1 MSKHSNNGDTSFKRT
16 IAILLTL
23 ILISATIL
31 IIKIKLTEHREN
43 EIQREISQVLNT
55 IDIPQETITPEKNER
70 QLQIE
75 ELQKENKDIVGWLE
89 IAGTNI
95 NYPVLQGKDNDYYLN
110 HNYRYEKISSG
121 SIFLDKDYD
130 FSKPSTNLLIYGHRN
145 KQGLMFEDLIN
156 YKNED
161 YYKEHKEIRF
171 TTPTQDLTFEVI
183 AAFNSRVYYKHETNV
198 FRYYY
203 FVNANN
209 RKVYEDYINNSK
221 QASLYDTGKTA
232 VYGER
237 LLTLSTCDYSQENG
251 RFAIVAKQMQ

>member
-1 MSKHSNNGDTSFKRT
+1 MPKHSKGDISFKRT
-16 IAILLTL
+16 IAILLIL
-23 ILISATIL
+23 ILISVAIL

-43 EIQREISQVLNT
+43 ETQMEISQVLNT
-55 IDIPQETITPEKNER
+55 IDIPQETITPEKTER

-75 ELQKENKDIVGWLE
+75 ELQKENKDIVGWIE
-89 IAGTNI
+89 IVGTNI
-95 NYPVLQGKDNDYYLN
+95 NYPVLQGEDNDYYLT
-110 HNYRYEKISSG
+110 HNYKHEKISSG

-145 KQGLMFEDLIN
+145 KKGLMFEEVIN
-156 YKNED
+156 FKNEE
-161 YYKEHKEIRF
+161 YYNEHKYIRF
-171 TTPTQDLTFEVI
+171 TTPTEDLTFEVI
-183 AAFNSRVYYKHETNV
+183 AAFNSRVYYKDETNV

-209 RKVYEDYINNSK
+209 RKEYEDYINNSK